1 MTPIVVILIYLGL
14 LLALGVFSSRF
25 FRGTSDDYFV
35 ASRSIGPFLL
45 LMSVFGTTM
54 TGFALVGSSAKTY
67 NLGIGVY
74 GLMASYSGLLHSACF
89 FLIGIK
95 LWAFGKKYGYVT
107 QCQYFRERFESSAL
121 GYVLFPILVVLIIPY
136 LLVGLIAAG
145 SAIKGLTAPVFKPDG
160 TLVRE
165 GMLAD
170 FSFFQ
175 SADPTM
181 NGVVPPWLTGLVIAT
196 IVLIYVFL
204 GGVRSTAWANT
215 FQTIVFMITG
225 VVAFTLIAK
234 ALGGPA
240 AASEAVLA
248 RNPESM
254 ARENKISKL
263 QFFSYAFIPLSVGM
277 FPHLFQ
283 HWLTAKSAKAF
294 RLTVIAHPIFIM
306 LVWVPCVLIGVW
318 ALGVPKMDGTPAN
331 AVLGKMVAVMVAQPI
346 VTGILFAGILAAIM
360 SSLDSQFMC
369 MSTMFTNDVVV
380 HAKGKDHFTDKQLL
394 WLGRSFVIGIVAV
407 TYAISLLKLPINVF
421 DLGVWCFSGFGALFP
436 IAFAAVYWKR
446 TTRVGVI
453 AAMVATAGL
462 WLGLISYDLFVFKAD
477 PANKGHEF
485 LLGGMMPAAALFAT
499 CLFTLVL
506 VSLATKAP
514 DNKTIAKF
522 FPKAIAS

>member
-1 MTPIVVILIYLGL
+1 MTPIIVILIYLGL
-14 LLALGVFSSRF
+14 LLALGIFSSRF
-25 FRGTSDDYFV
+25 FRGTSSDYFV

-107 QCQYFRERFESSAL
+107 QCQYFRDRFESSAL

-145 SAIKGLTAPVFKPDG
+145 SAIKGLTAPIIKPDG
-160 TLVRE
+160 TVVRE

-170 FSFFQ
+170 FSLFQ
-175 SADPTM
+175 SADPAL
-181 NGVVPPWLTGLVIAT
+181 NGAVPPWMTGLVIAT
-196 IVLIYVFL
+196 IVLVYVFL

-240 AASEAVLA
+240 AASEAVLD
-248 RNPESM
+248 RNPEAM
-254 ARENKISKL
+254 AREDKISKL

-294 RLTVIAHPIFIM
+294 RLTVIAHPVFIM

-318 ALGVPKMDGTPAN
+318 ALGVAKMDGTPPN
-331 AVLGKMVAVMVAQPI
+331 AVLGKMVAVLVNQPV

-380 HAKGKDHFTDKQLL
+380 HAKGQDHFTDKQLL
-394 WLGRSFVIGIVAV
+394 WLGRGFVIGIVAV
-407 TYAISLLKLPINVF
+407 TYLISLLKLPINVF
-421 DLGVWCFSGFGALFP
+421 DLGVWCFSGFGAMFP
-436 IAFAAVYWKR
+436 VAFAGVYWKR
-446 TTRVGVI
+446 ATKAGVI
-453 AAMVATAGL
+453 AALVATAAL
-462 WLGLISYDLFVFKAD
+462 WLGLISYDLFVFKTD
-477 PANKGHEF
+477 HPKEEF

-499 CLFTLVL
+499 CLVTLVL

-514 DNKTIAKF
+514 DESTIAKF
-522 FPKAIAS
+522 FPKAK

>member
-14 LLALGVFSSRF
+14 LLALGVVSSRF
-25 FRGTSDDYFV
+25 FRGTSTDFFV

-54 TGFALVGSSAKTY
+54 TGFALVGSSAKSNTT
-67 NLGIGVY
+67 GIGVY

-107 QCQYFRERFESSAL
+107 QCQYFRARFQSSTI
-121 GYVLFPILVVLIIPY
+121 GYVLFPVLVVLIIPY
-136 LLVGLIAAG
+136 LLVGLIASG
-145 SAIKGLTAPVFKPDG
+145 SAIKGLTQPVVKNE
-160 TLVRE
+160 TTVRE

-170 FSFFQ
+170 ISFFQ
-175 SADPTM
+175 TDDIYT
-181 NGVVPPWLTGLVIAT
+181 NGMIPPWLTGLVIAG
-196 IVLIYVFL
+196 IVLVYVFL

-225 VVAFTLIAK
+225 VIAFTLIAK
-234 ALGGPA
+234 ALGGMS
-240 AASEAVLA
+240 AASEAVATRAPEALA
-248 RNPESM
+248 REG
-254 ARENKISKL
+254 KISKL

-283 HWLTAKSAKAF
+283 HWLTARSAKSF
-294 RLTVIAHPIFIM
+294 RLVVIAHPVFIM

-318 ALGVPKMDGTPAN
+318 ALGVAKMDGTPPN
-331 AVLGKMVAVMVAQPI
+331 AVLGKMVAVLVHQPVI
-346 VTGILFAGILAAIM
+346 TGVLFAGILAAIM

-369 MSTMFTNDVVV
+369 LSTMFTNDVVV
-380 HAKGKDHFTDKQLL
+380 HAKGEDHFTDKQLL

-407 TYAISLLKLPINVF
+407 TYAISLMKLPINVF

-446 TTRVGVI
+446 ATRAGAI
-453 AAMVATAGL
+453 AAVTATAAL

-477 PANKGHEF
+477 EANKGHEF
-485 LLGGMMPAAALFAT
+485 LLAGMMPAAALFAT
-499 CLFTLVL
+499 CFLTLVL

-514 DNKTIAKF
+514 DDKTIAKF
-522 FPKAIAS
+522 FPQSIANR

>member
-1 MTPIVVILIYLGL
+1 MTPIIVILIYLGL
-14 LLALGVFSSRF
+14 LLMLGVVSSRF
-25 FRGTSDDYFV
+25 FRGTSADYFV

-67 NLGIGVY
+67 EQGIGVY

-107 QCQYFRERFESSAL
+107 QCQYFRDRFESSIL

-145 SAIKGLTAPVFKPDG
+145 SAIKGLTSPVMKPDG
-160 TLVRE
+160 TVVRP
-165 GMLAD
+165 GMFTEFGMFDA
-170 FSFFQ
+170 
-175 SADPTM
+175 T
-181 NGVVPPWLTGLVIAT
+181 NGAVPPWLTGLVIAT

-225 VVAFTLIAK
+225 VVAFTLIAR

-240 AASEAVLA
+240 AASEAVLE
-248 RNPESM
+248 RNAESM

-306 LVWVPCVLIGVW
+306 LVWVPCVLIGAW

-331 AVLGKMVAVMVAQPI
+331 AVLGKMVAVMVDQPV

-369 MSTMFTNDVVV
+369 MSTMFTNDIVV

-394 WLGRSFVIGIVAV
+394 WIGRSFVIGIVAV

-421 DLGVWCFSGFGALFP
+421 DLGVWCFSGFGAMFP
-436 IAFAAVYWKR
+436 VVFAAVYWKR
-446 TTRVGVI
+446 TTKAGVI
-453 AAMVATAGL
+453 SALIATAAL
-462 WLGLISYDLFVFKAD
+462 WLGLISYDLFVFKKD
-477 PANKGHEF
+477 HPHEEY
-485 LLGGMMPAAALFAT
+485 LLAGMMPAAALFAT
-499 CLFTLVL
+499 CLVTLVL
-506 VSLATKAP
+506 VSLATRAP
-514 DNKTIAKF
+514 DETTITKF
-522 FPKAIAS
+522 FPKAIAKR

>member
-1 MTPIVVILIYLGL
+1 MTPIIVILIYLGL
-14 LLALGVFSSRF
+14 LLALGVVSSRF
-25 FRGTSDDYFV
+25 FRGTSADYFV
-35 ASRSIGPFLL
+35 ASRSIGPVLL

-67 NLGIGVY
+67 SLGIGVY

-95 LWAFGKKYGYVT
+95 LWAFGKKYGYIT
-107 QCQYFRERFESSAL
+107 QCQYFRDRFESSIL

-145 SAIKGLTAPVFKPDG
+145 SAIKGLTSPVIKPDG
-160 TLVRE
+160 TVVRP
-165 GMLAD
+165 GMFTEYGMFDA
-170 FSFFQ
+170 
-175 SADPTM
+175 T
-181 NGVVPPWLTGLVIAT
+181 NGGVTPWLTGLVIAA

-240 AASEAVLA
+240 AASEAVLE
-248 RNPESM
+248 RNAESM
-254 ARENKISKL
+254 AREGKISKL

-306 LVWVPCVLIGVW
+306 LVWVPCVLIGAW

-331 AVLGKMVAVMVAQPI
+331 AVLGKMVAVMVHQPI
-346 VTGILFAGILAAIM
+346 VTGILFAGILTAIM

-369 MSTMFTNDVVV
+369 MSTMFTNDIVV
-380 HAKGKDHFTDKQLL
+380 HAKGKDHFSDKQLL
-394 WLGRSFVIGIVAV
+394 WIGRAFVIGIVAV

-421 DLGVWCFSGFGALFP
+421 DLGVWCFSGFGAMFP
-436 IAFAAVYWKR
+436 VAFAAVYWKR
-446 TTRVGVI
+446 TTKAGVI
-453 AAMVATAGL
+453 AALIATATL
-462 WLGLISYDLFVFKAD
+462 WLGLINYDLFFFKKD
-477 PANKGHEF
+477 YPKEEF
-485 LLGGMMPAAALFAT
+485 LLGGMMPVAALFAT
-499 CLFTLVL
+499 CLGTLVL
-506 VSLATKAP
+506 VSLATRTP
-514 DNKTIAKF
+514 DETTIAKF
-522 FPKAIAS
+522 FPKAIAKR

>member
-1 MTPIVVILIYLGL
+1 MTPIIVILIYLGL

-25 FRGTSDDYFV
+25 FRGTSADYFV

-107 QCQYFRERFESSAL
+107 QCQYFRDRFESSAL

-145 SAIKGLTAPVFKPDG
+145 SAIKGLTSPVIKPDG
-160 TLVRE
+160 TVVRP
-165 GMLAD
+165 GMFPELFEA
-170 FSFFQ
+170 
-175 SADPTM
+175 T
-181 NGVVPPWLTGLVIAT
+181 NGAIPPWLTGLVIAT

-225 VVAFTLIAK
+225 VVAFTLIAN

-240 AASEAVLA
+240 AASEAVLE
-248 RNPESM
+248 RNGESM
-254 ARENKISKL
+254 AREGKISTL
-263 QFFSYAFIPLSVGM
+263 HFFSYAFIPLSVGM

-331 AVLGKMVAVMVAQPI
+331 AVLGKMVAVLVAQPI

-380 HAKGKDHFTDKQLL
+380 HAKGQDHFTDKQLL
-394 WLGRSFVIGIVAV
+394 WLGRSFVIAIVAV
-407 TYAISLLKLPINVF
+407 TYAISLFKLPINVF
-421 DLGVWCFSGFGALFP
+421 DLGVWCFSGFGAMFP
-436 IAFAAVYWKR
+436 IAVAGVYWKR
-446 TTRVGVI
+446 ATKAGVI
-453 AAMVATAGL
+453 AALIATAAL
-462 WLGLISYDLFVFKAD
+462 WLGLIGYDLFVFKEAH
-477 PANKGHEF
+477 PKEEF
-485 LLGGMMPAAALFAT
+485 LLAGMMPAAALFAT
-499 CLFTLVL
+499 CLITLIL

-514 DNKTIAKF
+514 DDKTIAKF
-522 FPKAIAS
+522 FPKAIAK

>member
-1 MTPIVVILIYLGL
+1 MTPIIVILIYLGL

-25 FRGTSDDYFV
+25 FRGTSADYFV

-67 NLGIGVY
+67 SLGIGVY

-107 QCQYFRERFESSAL
+107 QCQYFRDRFESSAL

-145 SAIKGLTAPVFKPDG
+145 SAIKGLTSPVIKPDG
-160 TLVRE
+160 TVIRP
-165 GMLAD
+165 GM
-170 FSFFQ
+170 FTEYGMFES
-175 SADPTM
+175 T
-181 NGVVPPWLTGLVIAT
+181 NGAVPPWLTGLVIAT
-196 IVLIYVFL
+196 IVLVYVFL

-240 AASEAVLA
+240 AASEAVLE
-248 RNPESM
+248 RNGDAM
-254 ARENKISKL
+254 AREGKISTL

-331 AVLGKMVAVMVAQPI
+331 AVLGKMVAVLVAQPI
-346 VTGILFAGILAAIM
+346 VTGVLFAGILAAIM

-380 HAKGKDHFTDKQLL
+380 HAKGQDHFTDKQLL
-394 WLGRSFVIGIVAV
+394 WLGRGFVIGIVAV

-421 DLGVWCFSGFGALFP
+421 DLGVWCFSGFGAMFP
-436 IAFAAVYWKR
+436 IAFAGVYWKR
-446 TTRVGVI
+446 ATKAGVI
-453 AAMVATAGL
+453 AALVATAAL
-462 WLGLISYDLFVFKAD
+462 WLGLISYDLFVFKEAH
-477 PANKGHEF
+477 PKEEF

-499 CLFTLVL
+499 CLVTLVL

-514 DNKTIAKF
+514 DSATITKF
-522 FPKAIAS
+522 FPKKK

>member
-25 FRGTSDDYFV
+25 FRGTASDFFV
-35 ASRSIGPFLL
+35 ASRSIGPFML

-67 NLGIGVY
+67 ESGIGVY

-107 QCQYFRERFESSAL
+107 QCQYFRARFQSPTI

-145 SAIKGLTAPVFKPDG
+145 SAIKGLTQPVMKPDG
-160 TLVRE
+160 TVVRP
-165 GMLAD
+165 GMFPELFEA
-170 FSFFQ
+170 
-175 SADPTM
+175 T
-181 NGVVPPWLTGLVIAT
+181 NGAVPPWLTGLVIAG
-196 IVLIYVFL
+196 IVLVYVFL

-215 FQTIVFMITG
+215 FQTIVFMVTG
-225 VVAFTLIAK
+225 VIAFVLIAK

-240 AASEAVLA
+240 AASEAVAQRAPEALA
-248 RNPESM
+248 REG
-254 ARENKISKL
+254 KISKI

-283 HWLTAKSAKAF
+283 HWLTARSAKSF

-306 LVWVPCVLIGVW
+306 LVWVPCVLIGAW
-318 ALGVPKMDGTPAN
+318 ALGVPKMDGTSAN
-331 AVLGKMVAVMVAQPI
+331 AVLGKMVAVLVDQPVI
-346 VTGILFAGILAAIM
+346 TGILFAGILAAIM

-369 MSTMFTNDVVV
+369 LSTMFTNDVVV
-380 HAKGKDHFTDKQLL
+380 HAKGEDHFTDKQLL

-436 IAFAAVYWKR
+436 IVFAAVFWKR
-446 TTRVGVI
+446 ATRAGAI
-453 AAMVATAGL
+453 AAIIATAAL
-462 WLGLISYDLFVFKAD
+462 WLGLISYDLFVFKTD
-477 PANKGHEF
+477 HPKEEF
-485 LLGGMMPAAALFAT
+485 LLFGMMPAAALFTT
-499 CLFTLVL
+499 CLATLVL

-514 DNKTIAKF
+514 DAKTIAKF
-522 FPKAIAS
+522 FPKAIANR

>member
-14 LLALGVFSSRF
+14 LLALGIFSSRF
-25 FRGTSDDYFV
+25 FRGTSSDFFV

-54 TGFALVGSSAKTY
+54 TGFALVGSSAKSNTT
-67 NLGIGVY
+67 GIGVY

-107 QCQYFRERFESSAL
+107 QCQYFRDRFQSSAI
-121 GYVLFPILVVLIIPY
+121 GYVLFPVLVVLIIPY

-145 SAIKGLTAPVFKPDG
+145 SALKGLTGPVAKAGEIIKPG
-160 TLVRE
+160 VFPELFAST
-165 GMLAD
+165 
-170 FSFFQ
+170 
-175 SADPTM
+175 
-181 NGVVPPWLTGLVIAT
+181 NGAIPPWLTGLVIAS
-196 IVLIYVFL
+196 IVLVYVFL

-225 VVAFTLIAK
+225 IIAFTLIAK
-234 ALGGPA
+234 ALGGPS
-240 AASEAVLA
+240 AASEAVLDRA
-248 RNPESM
+248 PEAM
-254 ARENKISKL
+254 AREGKISKI

-283 HWLTAKSAKAF
+283 HWLTARSAKSF
-294 RLTVIAHPIFIM
+294 RLVVIAHPVFIM

-318 ALGVPKMDGTPAN
+318 ALGVAKMDGTPPN
-331 AVLGKMVAVMVAQPI
+331 AVLGKMVAVLVHQPVI
-346 VTGILFAGILAAIM
+346 TGVLFAGILAAIM

-369 MSTMFTNDVVV
+369 LSTMFTNDVVV
-380 HAKGKDHFTDKQLL
+380 HAKGQDHFSDKQLL
-394 WLGRSFVIGIVAV
+394 WLGRGFVIGIVAL
-407 TYAISLLKLPINVF
+407 TYVISLMKLPINVF

-436 IAFAAVYWKR
+436 IAYAAVYWKR
-446 TTRVGVI
+446 ATRAGAI
-453 AAMVATAGL
+453 AAVVATAAL
-462 WLGLISYDLFVFKAD
+462 WLSLISYDLFVFKEEH
-477 PANKGHEF
+477 PKEEF

-499 CLFTLVL
+499 CLVTLVL

-514 DNKTIAKF
+514 DEKTIDKF
-522 FPKAIAS
+522 FPAKR

>member
-1 MTPIVVILIYLGL
+1 MTPIIVILIYLGL

-25 FRGTSDDYFV
+25 FRGTSTDYFV

-89 FLIGIK
+89 FLVGIK

-107 QCQYFRERFESSAL
+107 QCQYFRDRFESSAL

-145 SAIKGLTAPVFKPDG
+145 SAIKGLTSPVIKPDG
-160 TLVRE
+160 TIVRP
-165 GMLAD
+165 GMFPELFEA
-170 FSFFQ
+170 
-175 SADPTM
+175 T
-181 NGVVPPWLTGLVIAT
+181 NGAIPPWLTGLVIAT
-196 IVLIYVFL
+196 IVLVYVFL

-240 AASEAVLA
+240 AASEAVLE
-248 RNPESM
+248 RNADAM
-254 ARENKISKL
+254 AREGKISKL

-294 RLTVIAHPIFIM
+294 RLTVIAHPIFIT
-306 LVWVPCVLIGVW
+306 LVWVPCVLIGAW
-318 ALGVPKMDGTPAN
+318 ALGVPKMDDTPAN
-331 AVLGKMVAVMVAQPI
+331 AVLGKMVAVLVDQPV

-380 HAKGKDHFTDKQLL
+380 HAKGKDHFNDKQLL
-394 WLGRSFVIGIVAV
+394 WLGRGFVIGIVAV

-421 DLGVWCFSGFGALFP
+421 DLGVWCFSGFGAMFP
-436 IAFAAVYWKR
+436 VVFAAVYWKR
-446 TTRVGVI
+446 ATKAGVI
-453 AAMVATAGL
+453 AALLATAAL
-462 WLGLISYDLFVFKAD
+462 WLGLISYDLFVFKENH
-477 PANKGHEF
+477 PKEEF

-499 CLFTLVL
+499 CLVTLVL

-514 DNKTIAKF
+514 DHATIAKF
-522 FPKAIAS
+522 FPKKND